1 MRRIVTLAAL
11 SVLAVPMPV
20 MAQDAGADER
30 AAEQLADTLRNP
42 VVQDQMAG
50 VVAAMSEAL
59 LDMDL
64 SPMAEAV
71 AKATGEELPEMERG
85 RTLREMSPDAER
97 LPETIDRELPRAMDR
112 MADMG
117 DAFALMVPA
126 LREMAEQ
133 MGRAVEKSV
142 DPAR

>member
-11 SVLAVPMPV
+11 SALTLPVPAL
-20 MAQDAGADER
+20 AQDAAVDER

-85 RTLREMSPDAER
+85 RTLREMSPGAEQ

-117 DAFALMVPA
+117 DAFALMLPA
-126 LREMAEQ
+126 LRDMAEQ

-142 DPAR
+142 DSAR

>member
-20 MAQDAGADER
+20 MAQDAVADER

-117 DAFALMVPA
+117 DAFALMLPA

>member
-1 MRRIVTLAAL
+1 MRRMVTLAAL

>member
-117 DAFALMVPA
+117 DAFALMLPA

>member
-85 RTLREMSPDAER
+85 RTLREMSPDAEQ

-117 DAFALMVPA
+117 DAFALMLPA

>member
-11 SVLAVPMPV
+11 TVFALPLPAL
-20 MAQDAGADER
+20 AQDAAVDER

-64 SPMAEAV
+64 SPMAEAM
-71 AKATGEELPEMERG
+71 ARATGEELPETERG
-85 RTLREMSPDAER
+85 RTLREMSPEADR

-117 DAFALMVPA
+117 DAFALMLPA
-126 LREMAEQ
+126 LRDMAEQ
-133 MGRAVEKSV
+133 MGRAVENSV
-142 DPAR
+142 DSQR